1 MFSGDRSASCWF
13 SGFPKGSITKLSCLF
28 SERDSTS
35 GASWC
40 FLVLPAGSRVSQ
52 GINNKT
58 FVIDPLGNPRTSRK
72 HCDLRRSPEN
82 NHETHAHLSL
92 WLHDS
97 HSKHRRSIFA
107 SQGSMV
113 LLQLLGPVP
122 TGRKP
127 SMLERHAYKY
137 QNVSVKVQRDI
148 LHDLC
153 DLRMICATLE
163 TSCLDIQSDQG
174 TSYPETR

>member
-1 MFSGDRSASCWF
+1 MRKHQETPEVES
-13 SGFPKGSITKLSCLF
+13 LS
-28 SERDSTS
+28 E
-35 GASWC
+35 
-40 FLVLPAGSRVSQ
+40 
-52 GINNKT
+52 NKHES
-58 FVIDPLGNPRTSRK
+58 FVIDPWETREPAGNTAISVDLPRTISKSR
-72 HCDLRRSPEN
+72 N
-82 NHETHAHLSL
+82 THAKQQHLSL